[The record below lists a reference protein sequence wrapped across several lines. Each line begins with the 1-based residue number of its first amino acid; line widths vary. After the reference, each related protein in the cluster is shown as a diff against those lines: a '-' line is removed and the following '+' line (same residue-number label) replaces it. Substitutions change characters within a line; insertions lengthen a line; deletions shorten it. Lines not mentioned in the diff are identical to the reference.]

1 MNEDINDREGNPF
14 SGLRFQIALVDDHTL
29 FRSGLAS
36 LLNEFEEVEIVFE
49 ATNGV
54 DLQTKILKHTD
65 VQLILMDINM
75 PVMDGFTTTKW
86 MKENYPQV
94 YILALSMFED
104 EKSIINMIK
113 AGANGYM
120 LKESKSSELLIAIKT
135 MIEKGFYI
143 NELVSGRLIA
153 SVKNDTPKNILTE
166 KELTFLQH
174 CSTELTYKEIAGLMN
189 ISPRTVDNYR
199 ESLFAKLNLKS
210 RTGLVVYGIKN
221 DLIKI

>member
-1 MNEDINDREGNPF
+1 MQEKIK
-14 SGLRFQIALVDDHTL
+14 IALVDDHTL

-36 LLNEFEEVEIVFE
+36 LLSEFEEITIAFE
-49 ATNGV
+49 ATNGM
-54 DLQTKILKHTD
+54 DLQAKIKHHED
-65 VQLILMDINM
+65 IQLILMDINM
-75 PVMDGFTTTKW
+75 PIMDGFTATKW
-86 MKENYPQV
+86 MKVNYPAIH
-94 YILALSMFED
+94 ILALSMFED

-120 LKESKSSELLIAIKT
+120 LKESKSTELLAAIKT

-143 NELVSGRLIA
+143 NELVSGRLLV
-153 SVKNDTPKNILTE
+153 SMKNNDPKDNLTD

-174 CSTELTYKEIAGLMN
+174 CASELTYKEIASLMN

-199 ESLFAKLNLKS
+199 ESLFAKLSLKS